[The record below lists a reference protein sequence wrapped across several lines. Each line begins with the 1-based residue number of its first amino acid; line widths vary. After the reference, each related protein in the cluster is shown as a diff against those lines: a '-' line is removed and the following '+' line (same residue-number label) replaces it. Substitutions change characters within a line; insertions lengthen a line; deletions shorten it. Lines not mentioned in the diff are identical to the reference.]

1 MAFFFG
7 IIKLMQKSRQNTNQV
22 TNHGAKTP
30 GDAFDFFAL
39 LLVWPA
45 AASIVLLILSV
56 IFGLFQ
62 VNNVITIPANNDVL
76 FSLKNIQ
83 VALYYSIAFI
93 AYPIFMLF
101 SKRKLGISNY
111 TFMGLAAGGLVAM
124 LVQYYWRSLSVGMSH
139 LDCRYSCAASVIPQT
154 VDESITTYT
163 VLALV
168 ACYTFIMLAA
178 YYFWRKRP

>member
-1 MAFFFG
+1 MVAFFFG

-111 TFMGLAAGGLVAM
+111 TFMG
-124 LVQYYWRSLSVGMSH
+124 
-139 LDCRYSCAASVIPQT
+139 
-154 VDESITTYT
+154 
-163 VLALV
+163 
-168 ACYTFIMLAA
+168 
-178 YYFWRKRP
+178 